1 MPPTHANR
9 ARPVILLVDDDPQD
23 QYLAS
28 RAFQASAAAPELH
41 VVTAGSHAMAF
52 LRQEA
57 PFADRPRPD
66 LVLMDLNMPDQLGTD
81 VLAQIR
87 STPQLAKMPVVMQ
100 SASEREADVRA
111 SRAAGAN
118 AYFVKPI
125 TARDIPAVMGHIQ
138 DPIPKR

>member
-1 MPPTHANR
+1 MIK
-9 ARPVILLVDDDPQD
+9 VMIVDDHPMVAEGIQSILESYDDIEVVGCLPNGRAAIDSVAQ
-23 QYLAS
+23 LA
-28 RAFQASAAAPELH
+28 
-41 VVTAGSHAMAF
+41 
-52 LRQEA
+52 
-57 PFADRPRPD
+57 PD
-66 LVLMDLNMPDQLGTD
+66 VVLMDLNMPDQLGTD